1 VLCFVFVFTCC
12 IEGKFSVDFG
22 SGLSMQGK
30 SSASLK
36 ESSLL
41 GVSLSDHVKAD
52 FSSSTL
58 KWKVATMP
66 VHYCSFFWLK
76 MH

>member
-1 VLCFVFVFTCC
+1 MENLVLILAVV
-12 IEGKFSVDFG
+12 
-22 SGLSMQGK
+22 LSMQGK

-66 VHYCSFFWLK
+66 VHSCFFLAENALIQTRNQK
-76 MH
+76 GFF

>member
-1 VLCFVFVFTCC
+1 MLILAVV
-12 IEGKFSVDFG
+12 
-22 SGLSMQGK
+22 LSMQGK

-41 GVSLSDHVKAD
+41 GVSLSDDVKAD

-66 VHYCSFFWLK
+66 VHSCFFFLAENALIQTRNQK
-76 MH
+76 GFF